1 MGQSA
6 EQVRADI
13 ERTREDLGQDL
24 DAIGN
29 KISPRQAV
37 RRRTDRVRNKLTIMR
52 ERVMGSAES
61 ATSVVSSEGSSVAGS
76 VRDAASDVASSV
88 ADAASGAAD
97 TVRHAPDLVKRQTE
111 GNPMAVG
118 LIAFGLG
125 ALAGTILPS
134 TQTEKSMAP
143 QLRERVVEPMKE
155 TASQAAHEVG
165 QDLRGSAGEA
175 AERVKQTAQEGAQRL
190 SEETRHGVEDVK
202 SEVQQGAGEVRSDG

>member
-24 DAIGN
+24 DALGN

-37 RRRTDRVRNKLTIMR
+37 RRRTDRVRSKLTIMR

-61 ATSVVSSEGSSVAGS
+61 ATSTVSSGGSSVAGS

-88 ADAASGAAD
+88 ADAASGAAG
-97 TVRHAPDLVKRQTE
+97 TVRHAPDLVKRETE

-134 TQTEKSMAP
+134 TQTERSIAP
-143 QLRERVVEPMKE
+143 QLRERVVEPMME
-155 TASQAAHEVG
+155 TASHAAHEVG

-190 SEETRHGVEDVK
+190 SEETRDRVEDVK
-202 SEVQQGAGEVRSDG
+202 SQVQQGAGEVRSDG

>member
-24 DAIGN
+24 DALGN

-37 RRRTDRVRNKLTIMR
+37 RRRTDRVRSKLTIVR

-61 ATSVVSSEGSSVAGS
+61 ATSTVSSEGSSVAGS

-88 ADAASGAAD
+88 GDAASDAAD
-97 TVRHAPDLVKRQTE
+97 TVRHAPDLVKRETE

-134 TQTEKSMAP
+134 TQTERSIAP

-155 TASQAAHEVG
+155 TASHAAHEVG

-190 SEETRHGVEDVK
+190 SEETRDRVENVK
-202 SEVQQGAGEVRSDG
+202 REVQQGAGQVRSDG

>member
-24 DAIGN
+24 DAIGD

-37 RRRTDRVRNKLTIMR
+37 RRRTDRVRGTLTDIK

-61 ATSVVSSEGSSVAGS
+61 ATSFVSSEGSSVAGS

-88 ADAASGAAD
+88 GDAASGAAD
-97 TVRHAPDLVKRQTE
+97 TVRGAPDVVKTQTE
-111 GNPMAVG
+111 GNPVAVG

-143 QLRERVVEPMKE
+143 ELRERVVEPVKE
-155 TASQAAHEVG
+155 TASEAVREMG
-165 QDLRGSAGEA
+165 QDLRGSAEEA

-190 SEETRHGVEDVK
+190 TGDARHRMEDVK
-202 SEVQQGAGEVRSDG
+202 SEAQEGARELGSEG

>member
-6 EQVRADI
+6 QQVRADI

-24 DAIGN
+24 DAIGD
-29 KISPRQAV
+29 KISPRKAV
-37 RRRTDRVRNKLTIMR
+37 RRRTDRVRSKLTDMK
-52 ERVMGSAES
+52 ERVMGSADS
-61 ATSVVSSEGSSVAGS
+61 ARSTVSSEGSSVAGS

-88 ADAASGAAD
+88 GDAASGAAD
-97 TVRHAPDLVKRQTE
+97 TVRRAPEVVKSQTE

-155 TASQAAHEVG
+155 TASEAAHEVG
-165 QDLRGSAGEA
+165 QDLRGSTEEA
-175 AERVKQTAQEGAQRL
+175 AERVKQSAQEGAQRL
-190 SEETRHGVEDVK
+190 TEETRHRMEDVK
-202 SEVQQGAGEVRSDG
+202 SQAQAGAGEVRSDG

>member
-6 EQVRADI
+6 QQVRADI

-37 RRRTDRVRNKLTIMR
+37 RRRTDRVRSKLTDMR

-61 ATSVVSSEGSSVAGS
+61 ATSTVSSEGSSVAGS

-97 TVRHAPDLVKRQTE
+97 TVRHAPDVVKRQTE

-143 QLRERVVEPMKE
+143 QLRERVVEPVKE

-165 QDLRGSAGEA
+165 QELRGSTEEA
-175 AERVKQTAQEGAQRL
+175 AERVKQTAQQGAQRL
-190 SEETRHGVEDVK
+190 SEETRHRVEDVK
-202 SEVQQGAGEVRSDG
+202 SEVQQGAGKVRSDG

>member
-6 EQVRADI
+6 QQVRADI

-24 DAIGN
+24 DAIGD

-37 RRRTDRVRNKLTIMR
+37 RRRTDRVRGTLTDIK

-61 ATSVVSSEGSSVAGS
+61 ATSFVSSEGSSVAGS

-88 ADAASGAAD
+88 GDAASGAAD
-97 TVRHAPDLVKRQTE
+97 TVRGAPDVVKTQTE
-111 GNPMAVG
+111 GNPVAVG

-143 QLRERVVEPMKE
+143 ELRERVVEPVKE
-155 TASQAAHEVG
+155 TASEAVREMG
-165 QDLRGSAGEA
+165 QDLRGSAEEA

-190 SEETRHGVEDVK
+190 TGDARQRMEDVK
-202 SEVQQGAGEVRSDG
+202 SEAQEGARELGSER

>member
-37 RRRTDRVRNKLTIMR
+37 RRRTDRVRGTLTDMK
-52 ERVMGSAES
+52 ERLMGSAES
-61 ATSVVSSEGSSVAGS
+61 ATSTVTSEESSVAGS

-190 SEETRHGVEDVK
+190 SEETRHRVEDVK

>member
-37 RRRTDRVRNKLTIMR
+37 RRRTDRVRSKLTIMR

-61 ATSVVSSEGSSVAGS
+61 ATSTVSSEGSSVAGS

-97 TVRHAPDLVKRQTE
+97 TVRHAPDVVKRQTE

-125 ALAGTILPS
+125 ALAGTIVPS

-155 TASQAAHEVG
+155 TASQVAHEVG
-165 QDLRGSAGEA
+165 QDLRGNAGEA
-175 AERVKQTAQEGAQRL
+175 AERVKQTAQQGAQRL
-190 SEETRHGVEDVK
+190 SEETRHRVEDVK
-202 SEVQQGAGEVRSDG
+202 SEAQQGAGEVRSDG

>member
-24 DAIGN
+24 DALGN

-37 RRRTDRVRNKLTIMR
+37 RRRTDRVRSKLTIMR

-61 ATSVVSSEGSSVAGS
+61 ATSTVSSEGSSVAGS

-88 ADAASGAAD
+88 AEAASGAAG
-97 TVRHAPDLVKRQTE
+97 TVRHAPDLVKRETE

-134 TQTEKSMAP
+134 TQTEKSIAP

-155 TASQAAHEVG
+155 TASHAAHEVG

-190 SEETRHGVEDVK
+190 SEETRDRVEDVK
-202 SEVQQGAGEVRSDG
+202 REVQQGAGEVRSDG

>member
-6 EQVRADI
+6 QQVRADI

-24 DAIGN
+24 DAIGD

-37 RRRTDRVRNKLTIMR
+37 RRRTDRVRGTLIEMK

-61 ATSVVSSEGSSVAGS
+61 ATSTVTTEGSSIAGS

-88 ADAASGAAD
+88 GDAASGAAD
-97 TVRHAPDLVKRQTE
+97 AVRSAPDAVKKQTE

-134 TQTEKSMAP
+134 TQTEKNMAP
-143 QLRERVVEPMKE
+143 QLRELVVDPMKE
-155 TASQAAHEVG
+155 TASEAAREVG
-165 QDLRGSAGEA
+165 QDLRGSAEEA
-175 AERVKQTAQEGAQRL
+175 AERVKQTAQESAQRL
-190 SEETRHGVEDVK
+190 TEESHHRMDDVRNTAQ
-202 SEVQQGAGEVRSDG
+202 EVAGEARSDG

>member
-6 EQVRADI
+6 QQVRADI

-24 DAIGN
+24 DAIGD

-37 RRRTDRVRNKLTIMR
+37 RRRTDRVRGTLTDMR
-52 ERVMGSAES
+52 ERVMGSAEN
-61 ATSVVSSEGSSVAGS
+61 ATSTVTSEGSSVAGS

-97 TVRHAPDLVKRQTE
+97 TVRHAPDVVKEQTE

-125 ALAGTILPS
+125 ALAGTILPG

-143 QLRERVVEPMKE
+143 QLRERVVEPIKE
-155 TASQAAHEVG
+155 TASEATREVG
-165 QDLRGSAGEA
+165 QDLRGSAEEA

-190 SEETRHGVEDVK
+190 TEETRHRMEDMK
-202 SEVQQGAGEVRSDG
+202 NEVNGGAGEVRSDG

>member
-6 EQVRADI
+6 QQVRADI

-24 DAIGN
+24 DAIGD
-29 KISPRQAV
+29 KISPRKAV
-37 RRRTDRVRNKLTIMR
+37 RRRTDRVRSKLTDMK

-61 ATSVVSSEGSSVAGS
+61 ATSSVSSGGSSVAGS

-88 ADAASGAAD
+88 GDATSGAAD
-97 TVRHAPDLVKRQTE
+97 TVRHVPDVVEKQTE

-143 QLRERVVEPMKE
+143 ELRERVVEPVKE
-155 TASQAAHEVG
+155 TASEAAREVG
-165 QDLRGSAGEA
+165 QDLRGSAEEA
-175 AERVKQTAQEGAQRL
+175 AERVRQTAQEGARRL
-190 SEETRHGVEDVK
+190 TEETRHRVEDVK
-202 SEVQQGAGEVRSDG
+202 SQAQEGAGEVRSDG

>member
-1 MGQSA
+1 
-6 EQVRADI
+6 
-13 ERTREDLGQDL
+13 
-24 DAIGN
+24 
-29 KISPRQAV
+29 
-37 RRRTDRVRNKLTIMR
+37 
-52 ERVMGSAES
+52 
-61 ATSVVSSEGSSVAGS
+61 
-76 VRDAASDVASSV
+76 
-88 ADAASGAAD
+88 
-97 TVRHAPDLVKRQTE
+97 
-111 GNPMAVG
+111 MAVG

-190 SEETRHGVEDVK
+190 SEETRHRVEDVK

>member
-6 EQVRADI
+6 QQVRADI

-24 DAIGN
+24 DAIGD

-37 RRRTDRVRNKLTIMR
+37 RRRTDRVRGTLTEMK
-52 ERVMGSAES
+52 EQVMGSAES
-61 ATSVVSSEGSSVAGS
+61 VTSTVSSEGSSVAGS

-88 ADAASGAAD
+88 GDAASGAAD
-97 TVRHAPDLVKRQTE
+97 AVRGAPDVVKKQTE

-155 TASQAAHEVG
+155 TASEATREVG
-165 QDLRGSAGEA
+165 QDLRGSAEEA

-190 SEETRHGVEDVK
+190 TEETRHRVEDVK
-202 SEVQQGAGEVRSDG
+202 SEVQQGAREVRSDG

>member
-6 EQVRADI
+6 QQVRADI
-13 ERTREDLGQDL
+13 ERTREELGQDL
-24 DAIGN
+24 DAIGD

-37 RRRTDRVRNKLTIMR
+37 RRRTDRVRGTLTDMK
-52 ERVMGSAES
+52 ERVMGSAEIV
-61 ATSVVSSEGSSVAGS
+61 TSTVSSEGSSVAGS

-97 TVRHAPDLVKRQTE
+97 TVRHAPDVVKEQTE

-125 ALAGTILPS
+125 ALAGSILPS

-143 QLRERVVEPMKE
+143 QLRERVVEPIKE
-155 TASQAAHEVG
+155 TASEAAREVG
-165 QDLRGSAGEA
+165 QDLRGSAEEA
-175 AERVKQTAQEGAQRL
+175 AERVKQTAHEGAQRL
-190 SEETRHGVEDVK
+190 TEETRHRVEDVK
-202 SEVQQGAGEVRSDG
+202 SEVQQGAREVRSDG

>member
-37 RRRTDRVRNKLTIMR
+37 RRRTDRVRSKLTIMR

-61 ATSVVSSEGSSVAGS
+61 ATSTVSSEGSSVAGS

-97 TVRHAPDLVKRQTE
+97 TVRHAPDVVKRQTE

-125 ALAGTILPS
+125 ALAGTIVPS

-143 QLRERVVEPMKE
+143 QLRERVVEPVKE
-155 TASQAAHEVG
+155 TASQVAHEVG
-165 QDLRGSAGEA
+165 QDLRGNAGEA
-175 AERVKQTAQEGAQRL
+175 AERVKQTAQQGAQRL
-190 SEETRHGVEDVK
+190 SEETRHRVEDVK
-202 SEVQQGAGEVRSDG
+202 SEAQQGAGEVRSDG

>member
-24 DAIGN
+24 DAIGD

-37 RRRTDRVRNKLTIMR
+37 RRRTDRVRSKLTIMR

-61 ATSVVSSEGSSVAGS
+61 ATSIVSSEGSSVAGS

-88 ADAASGAAD
+88 GDAASGAAD
-97 TVRHAPDLVKRQTE
+97 AVRHAPEVVKEQTE
-111 GNPMAVG
+111 GNPIAVG

-134 TQTEKSMAP
+134 TQTEKRMAP
-143 QLRERVVEPMKE
+143 QLRERVVEPVKE
-155 TASQAAHEVG
+155 TASEAAREVG
-165 QDLRGSAGEA
+165 QDLRGSAEEA

-190 SEETRHGVEDVK
+190 REETRHRMEDVR
-202 SEVQQGAGEVRSDG
+202 SEAQEGARELGSEG

>member
-24 DAIGN
+24 DAIGD

-37 RRRTDRVRNKLTIMR
+37 RRRTDRVRSKLTIMR

-61 ATSVVSSEGSSVAGS
+61 ATSIVSSEGSSVAGS

-88 ADAASGAAD
+88 ADAASGAAH
-97 TVRHAPDLVKRQTE
+97 TVRHAPDVVKKQTE

-143 QLRERVVEPMKE
+143 QLREMVVEPIKE
-155 TASQAAHEVG
+155 TASEAAREVG
-165 QDLRGSAGEA
+165 QDLRGSTEEA
-175 AERVKQTAQEGAQRL
+175 AERVRQTAQEGARRL
-190 SEETRHGVEDVK
+190 TEETRHRVEDVK
-202 SEVQQGAGEVRSDG
+202 SQAQEGPGELRSDG

>member
-6 EQVRADI
+6 QQVRADI

-24 DAIGN
+24 DAIGD

-37 RRRTDRVRNKLTIMR
+37 RRRTDRVRSKLTIMR

-61 ATSVVSSEGSSVAGS
+61 ATSIVSSEGSSVAGS

-88 ADAASGAAD
+88 ADAASGAAH
-97 TVRHAPDLVKRQTE
+97 TVRHAPDVVKKQTE

-143 QLRERVVEPMKE
+143 QLREMVVEPIKE
-155 TASQAAHEVG
+155 TASEAAREVG
-165 QDLRGSAGEA
+165 QDLRGSTEEA
-175 AERVKQTAQEGAQRL
+175 AERVRQTAQEGARRL
-190 SEETRHGVEDVK
+190 TEETRHRVEDVK
-202 SEVQQGAGEVRSDG
+202 SQAQEGPGELRSDG

>member
-6 EQVRADI
+6 QQVRADI

-24 DAIGN
+24 DAIGD

-37 RRRTDRVRNKLTIMR
+37 RRQTDRVRATLTDMK

-61 ATSVVSSEGSSVAGS
+61 ATSAVSSEGSSVAGS

-88 ADAASGAAD
+88 GDAASGAAD
-97 TVRHAPDLVKRQTE
+97 AVRGAPDVVKKQTE

-143 QLRERVVEPMKE
+143 QLRELVVEPMKE
-155 TASQAAHEVG
+155 TASEAAQEVG
-165 QDLRGSAGEA
+165 QDLRGRAEEA

-190 SEETRHGVEDVK
+190 TEETRHGMEDVK
-202 SEVQQGAGEVRSDG
+202 NAAQEGPEARSLG

>member
-6 EQVRADI
+6 QQVRADI
-13 ERTREDLGQDL
+13 QRTREDLGQDL
-24 DAIGN
+24 DAIGD

-37 RRRTDRVRNKLTIMR
+37 RRRTDRVRGTLTDMK
-52 ERVMGSAES
+52 ERVMGSAER
-61 ATSVVSSEGSSVAGS
+61 ATSTASSEGSSVAGS

-88 ADAASGAAD
+88 GDAASGAAD
-97 TVRHAPDLVKRQTE
+97 AVRGAPDAVKEQTE

-155 TASQAAHEVG
+155 TASEVARDVG
-165 QDLRGSAGEA
+165 QDLRGSTEEA
-175 AERVKQTAQEGAQRL
+175 AERVKQTAQEGARRL
-190 SEETRHGVEDVK
+190 TEETRHRVEDVK
-202 SEVQQGAGEVRSDG
+202 SQVQEGAGEVGSGG

>member
-202 SEVQQGAGEVRSDG
+202 SEVQRGAGEVRSDG

>member
-6 EQVRADI
+6 QQVRADI

-24 DAIGN
+24 DAIGD
-29 KISPRQAV
+29 KISPRKAV
-37 RRRTDRVRNKLTIMR
+37 RRRTDRVRSKLTDMK

-61 ATSVVSSEGSSVAGS
+61 ATSSVSSGGSSVAGS
-76 VRDAASDVASSV
+76 VRDTASDVTSAV
-88 ADAASGAAD
+88 GDAASGAVDA
-97 TVRHAPDLVKRQTE
+97 VRGAPDVVKTQTE
-111 GNPMAVG
+111 GNPVAVG

-143 QLRERVVEPMKE
+143 ELRERVVEPVKE
-155 TASQAAHEVG
+155 TASEAVREMG
-165 QDLRGSAGEA
+165 QDLRGSAEEA

-190 SEETRHGVEDVK
+190 TGDARQRMEDVK
-202 SEVQQGAGEVRSDG
+202 SEAQEGARELGSEG

>member
-61 ATSVVSSEGSSVAGS
+61 ATSVLSSEGSSVAGS

>member
-6 EQVRADI
+6 QQVRADI

-24 DAIGN
+24 DAIGD

-37 RRRTDRVRNKLTIMR
+37 RRRTDRVRGTLTDMK

-61 ATSVVSSEGSSVAGS
+61 ATSTVTSEGSSVAGS

-88 ADAASGAAD
+88 GDAASGAVDA
-97 TVRHAPDLVKRQTE
+97 VRRAPDVVKTQTE
-111 GNPMAVG
+111 GNPVAVG

-155 TASQAAHEVG
+155 TASEATREVG
-165 QDLRGSAGEA
+165 QDLRGSAEEA
-175 AERVKQTAQEGAQRL
+175 AERVKQTAQEGARRL
-190 SEETRHGVEDVK
+190 TEETRHRVEDVK
-202 SEVQQGAGEVRSDG
+202 SEAQEGAGEVRSDG

>member
-6 EQVRADI
+6 QQVRADI

-24 DAIGN
+24 DAIGD

-37 RRRTDRVRNKLTIMR
+37 RRRTDRVQSKLTVMR

-61 ATSVVSSEGSSVAGS
+61 ARSTVSSEGSSVTGS

-88 ADAASGAAD
+88 GDAASGAAD
-97 TVRHAPDLVKRQTE
+97 AVRHAPDVVKKQTE

-155 TASQAAHEVG
+155 SVSEAAREVG
-165 QDLRGSAGEA
+165 QDLRGSAEEA
-175 AERVKQTAQEGAQRL
+175 ADRLKQSAQGGAQRL
-190 SEETRHGVEDVK
+190 TDETRQRMEDVN
-202 SEVQQGAGEVRSDG
+202 SEAQKGAGEVRSDG

>member
-6 EQVRADI
+6 QQVRADI
-13 ERTREDLGQDL
+13 ERTREDIGQDL
-24 DAIGN
+24 DAIGD

-37 RRRTDRVRNKLTIMR
+37 RRRTDRVRSKLTVMR
-52 ERVMGSAES
+52 ERVMGSAENARS
-61 ATSVVSSEGSSVAGS
+61 TVSSEGSSVAGS

-88 ADAASGAAD
+88 GDAASGAAGA
-97 TVRHAPDLVKRQTE
+97 VRHAPDVVKKQTE

-143 QLRERVVEPMKE
+143 QMRERVVEPMKE
-155 TASQAAHEVG
+155 TASEAARDMG
-165 QDLRGSAGEA
+165 KDLRGSAEEA
-175 AERVKQTAQEGAQRL
+175 ADRVKQTAQEGARRLTDGTRQRMQ
-190 SEETRHGVEDVK
+190 DVK
-202 SEVQQGAGEVRSDG
+202 SQAQEGAGEVRSDG

>member
-1 MGQSA
+1 GAGTDHRDHQGGHRMGQSA
-6 EQVRADI
+6 QQVRADI

-24 DAIGN
+24 DAIGD

-37 RRRTDRVRNKLTIMR
+37 RRRTDRVRGTLTSMR
-52 ERVMGSAES
+52 ERVMGTAES
-61 ATSVVSSEGSSVAGS
+61 ATSTVTSEGSSVAGS

-125 ALAGTILPS
+125 ALGGTIRPGN
-134 TQTEKSMAP
+134 TRRHRMTP
-143 QLRERVVEPMKE
+143 QLRE
-155 TASQAAHEVG
+155 QAAG
-165 QDLRGSAGEA
+165 TLKG
-175 AERVKQTAQEGAQRL
+175 TARQAR
-190 SEETRHGVEDVK
+190 
-202 SEVQQGAGEVRSDG
+202 A